1 MVFLVK
7 DFIEFNGNI
16 YVILGFKIGDLFL
29 IYLDFDVKISFEE
42 LSGIGKMIILN
53 DKIVIV

>member
-1 MVFLVK
+1 MVK